1 MTINE
6 QIRDEKLKYDINREA
21 AKISVLSSGKIRKYE
36 YFTGEEILP
45 LEQQQII
52 EQAKFTYSPLE
63 KAFEKQ
69 IKTIEDQRKKQ
80 VDALED
86 LKDHKNRLV
95 NINDYE
101 DKLPHLRE
109 GEIFTN
115 IYNKRLDKIEELS
128 QKN

>member
-1 MTINE
+1 M
-6 QIRDEKLKYDINREA
+6 
-21 AKISVLSSGKIRKYE
+21 
-36 YFTGEEILP
+36 
-45 LEQQQII
+45 
-52 EQAKFTYSPLE
+52 E

-69 IKTIEDQRKKQ
+69 IKTIEDQRQKQ
-80 VDALED
+80 VDALEN

-101 DKLPHLRE
+101 DKLPYLSE
-109 GEIFTN
+109 GEIFKN